1 MQALDFVN
9 DMLMRNALS
18 VKPNKALALGQILV
32 ARDLKLV
39 GSVGCFLMGGG
50 CVGEPPRFTPN
61 LLKRVKLTL
70 LIKAIFPPISAP
82 QSR

>member
-32 ARDLKLV
+32 ARDLNLV
-39 GSVGCFLMGGG
+39 GSVDCLLMGGG
-50 CVGEPPRFTPN
+50 CVGEPPE
-61 LLKRVKLTL
+61 
-70 LIKAIFPPISAP
+70 IHAESAETGEVDLVY
-82 QSR
+82 